1 MLAPP
6 STGSAIPLAMF
17 GAAAV
22 IAQFVAGKATRDA
35 LFLAR
40 FEITQLP
47 LMVMAASVFS
57 IACAVAMSRWM
68 SRVPPARI
76 LPSAFVGSGI
86 LVLLEWVLATSRP
99 RAAAVLFY
107 LHMLGLAPVL
117 VSGFWTLLSERFD
130 PRTAKK
136 RLGHIG
142 AAGTAGGL
150 AGSLVADRMAVWS
163 TTSGVLPVLAVIN
176 LACAWVVWRL
186 ASAHAGDGEAQVPAS
201 GHAMG
206 SVSPSGLAVVA
217 SNAHLVNLAALV
229 LLTTLGATLVDYVF
243 KARAVAEIGRGDA
256 LLRFFA
262 LYYGAT
268 SVLTFLAQVT
278 LSRPVLERMG
288 LAPAVAAPS
297 LAVVAGGLGALVLPG
312 LPSAAAARGSEFV
325 SRMSLFRSAYE
336 LLYTPVS
343 AREKRAA
350 KSIIDVGFDRA
361 GDLVG
366 AGLTRLVIVSAQA
379 ASHTIIL
386 VFALAS
392 SLAALLVAR
401 RVTRGYIQT
410 LERSLLDQAVRLDLS
425 EIEDLTTRVTIM
437 RTITRVPAL
446 GETLTQAAAPGGTA
460 APTQGR
466 TAAPAPPVVSR
477 ELADPVVQRILSLRS
492 KDREQ
497 VLGVLREEYGPDRVL
512 VPHVIPLLAWDAV
525 GPDAVLALRKV
536 AEESVG
542 QLVDA
547 MLDPR
552 QDFAIRR
559 RVARVL
565 SICVSQRAVDGL
577 LLALDDRFEV
587 RFQAGRSLAA
597 IAERN
602 AVVRVA
608 RDRIYQ
614 VVLREVSVGRPVWE
628 SHRLLDAVEEGDAG
642 FFVDRFIRDRAGQ
655 SMAHVFTLLSL
666 VLHRE
671 PLQIAFRGL
680 HVENSLLRGTALE
693 YLESVLPAEIRS
705 RLWPFLED
713 PRPPGRSL
721 RTRDEIVADLVR
733 SNDSISLNLAELDRR
748 ERRAPREDVRVGP
761 A

>member
-6 STGSAIPLAMF
+6 STGSAVPLAML

-22 IAQFVAGKATRDA
+22 IAQFVAGKAARDA

-47 LMVMAASVFS
+47 LMVMGASVFS
-57 IACAVAMSRWM
+57 IACAVGM
-68 SRVPPARI
+68 SRVMSRIAPGRI
-76 LPSAFVGSGI
+76 LPLAFVGSAV
-86 LVLLEWVLATSRP
+86 LVLLEWGLATANP
-99 RAAAVLFY
+99 RAGAVVFY

-130 PRTAKK
+130 PRTAKR

-142 AAGTAGGL
+142 AAGTFGGL
-150 AGSLVADRMAVWS
+150 AGSLIADRTAVWS
-163 TTSGVLPVLAVIN
+163 TASAVLPALAIIN
-176 LACAWVVWRL
+176 LACAWIVWRL
-186 ASAHAGDGEAQVPAS
+186 ASTPAGGRERRVAAA
-201 GHAMG
+201 GHPVAA
-206 SVSPSGLAVVA
+206 VAPSGLAVVA
-217 SNAHLVNLAALV
+217 RNPHLVNLAALV

-268 SVLTFLAQVT
+268 SVLTFLAQLT

-288 LAPAVAAPS
+288 LAPAVGAPS

-312 LPSAAAARGSEFV
+312 LPSAAVARGSEFV

-350 KSIIDVGFDRA
+350 KSIIDVGFDRT

-366 AGLTRLVIVSAQA
+366 AGLTRVVIGSAQA
-379 ASHTIIL
+379 ASHTILL
-386 VFALAS
+386 VIALAS
-392 SLAALLVAR
+392 SLAALVVAR

-425 EIEDLTTRVTIM
+425 EIEDLTTRETM
-437 RTITRVPAL
+437 LRTLTRVP
-446 GETLTQAAAPGGTA
+446 TLSATLAPPHEGA
-460 APTQGR
+460 RPA
-466 TAAPAPPVVSR
+466 APPVVSR
-477 ELADPVVQRILSLRS
+477 DVADPVVQAILSLRS
-492 KDREQ
+492 RDREQ
-497 VLGVLREEYGPDRVL
+497 VLGVLRKEQGPDRAL
-512 VPHVIPLLAWDAV
+512 VPHVIPLLAWDTVA
-525 GPDAVLALRKV
+525 PDAILALRRV

-542 QLVDA
+542 QLVDS

-577 LLALDDRFEV
+577 VLALDDRFEV
-587 RFQAGRSLAA
+587 RFQAGRALAA
-597 IAERN
+597 IVERN
-602 AVVRVA
+602 GLVRVEPG
-608 RDRIYQ
+608 RIFQ

-628 SHRLLDAVEEGDAG
+628 SHRLLDVVDEGDG
-642 FFVDRFIRDRAGQ
+642 SVFVDRFIRERAGQ

-680 HVENSLLRGTALE
+680 HVEDSQLRGTALE
-693 YLESVLPAEIRS
+693 YLESVLPQEIRS

-713 PRPPGRSL
+713 SRPPGRSL
-721 RTRDEIVADLVR
+721 RSRGEIVADLVR

-748 ERRAPREDVRVGP
+748 ARRAPREDVRVGP

>member
-6 STGSAIPLAMF
+6 STGSAVPLAML
-17 GAAAV
+17 GAAGV
-22 IAQFVAGKATRDA
+22 IAQFVAGKAARDA

-40 FEITQLP
+40 FEVTQLP
-47 LMVMAASVFS
+47 LMVMAGSVFS
-57 IACAVAMSRWM
+57 IACALLM
-68 SRVPPARI
+68 SRVMSRTPPARI
-76 LPSAFVGSGI
+76 LPFAFAGSAV
-86 LVLLEWVLATSRP
+86 LVLLEWVLATAHP
-99 RAAAVLFY
+99 HAGAVVFY

-130 PRTAKK
+130 PRTAKR

-142 AAGTAGGL
+142 AAGTFGGL
-150 AGSLVADRMAVWS
+150 AGSLIADRTAVWATAS
-163 TTSGVLPVLAVIN
+163 AVLPILAIIN
-176 LACAWVVWRL
+176 LVCAWVVWRL
-186 ASAHAGDGEAQVPAS
+186 ALADAGERERQASAAGHQAAGVA
-201 GHAMG
+201 
-206 SVSPSGLAVVA
+206 PSGLAVVA
-217 SNAHLVNLAALV
+217 RNTHLVNLAALV
-229 LLTTLGATLVDYVF
+229 LLTTVGATLVDYVF
-243 KARAVAEIGRGDA
+243 KARAVAAIGRGDA

-262 LYYGAT
+262 LYYGTT

-288 LAPAVAAPS
+288 LAPAVGAPS
-297 LAVVAGGLGALVLPG
+297 FAVVAGGLGALVMPG
-312 LPSAAAARGSEFV
+312 LPAAAVARGSEFV

-366 AGLTRLVIVSAQA
+366 AGLTRVVIGSAAA
-379 ASHTIIL
+379 ASQTIIL
-386 VFALAS
+386 VIALAS
-392 SLAALLVAR
+392 SVAALIVAR

-425 EIEDLTTRVTIM
+425 EIEDLTTRGAMM
-437 RTITRVPAL
+437 RTLARVPTL
-446 GETLTQAAAPGGTA
+446 GRTIAPPHEEAPPPAPAAVSRDLAAPGV
-460 APTQGR
+460 QQIISVR
-466 TAAPAPPVVSR
+466 SR
-477 ELADPVVQRILSLRS
+477 
-492 KDREQ
+492 DREQ
-497 VLGVLREEYGPDRVL
+497 VLDVLRKEYGPERAL

-525 GPDAVLALRKV
+525 APDAILALRKV

-602 AVVRVA
+602 ALVRV
-608 RDRIYQ
+608 DSGRIYQ

-642 FFVDRFIRDRAGQ
+642 FFVDRFIRERAGQ

-680 HVENSLLRGTALE
+680 HVEDGLLRGTALE
-693 YLESVLPAEIRS
+693 YLESVLPQEVRS

-713 PRPPGRSL
+713 SRPAVRSS
-721 RTRDEIVADLVR
+721 RSRGEIVADLVR
-733 SNDSISLNLAELDRR
+733 SNDSILLNLAELDRR
-748 ERRAPREDVRVGP
+748 RGPREDVGVGR

>member
-1 MLAPP
+1 
-6 STGSAIPLAMF
+6 MF
-17 GAAAV
+17 GAGAV

-57 IACAVAMSRWM
+57 IACALLMSRAMSRFA
-68 SRVPPARI
+68 SPRL
-76 LPSAFVGSGI
+76 LPLAFVGSAA
-86 LVLLEWVLATSRP
+86 LVLVEWLVGTVNP
-99 RAAAVLFY
+99 RAGAVVFY

-130 PRTAKK
+130 PRTAKR

-142 AAGTAGGL
+142 AAGTFGGL
-150 AGSLVADRMAVWS
+150 AGSLIADRAAVWGTAS
-163 TTSGVLPVLAVIN
+163 LMLPVLALIN
-176 LACAWVVWRL
+176 LGCAWVVWQM
-186 ASAHAGDGEAQVPAS
+186 ASAHAGEGERQAPAAGFRVPAV
-201 GHAMG
+201 A
-206 SVSPSGLAVVA
+206 PSGLVVIA
-217 SNAHLVNLAALV
+217 RNPHLRNLAALV
-229 LLTTLGATLVDYVF
+229 LLTTVGATLVDYVF

-262 LYYGAT
+262 LYYGTT
-268 SVLTFLAQVT
+268 SVLTFLSQAT

-297 LAVVAGGLGALVLPG
+297 FAVVAGSLGALVVPG

-350 KSIIDVGFDRA
+350 KPIIDVGFDRA
-361 GDLVG
+361 GDLAG
-366 AGLTRLVIVSAQA
+366 AGLTRLLIASAPA
-379 ASHTIIL
+379 ASHSIIL
-386 VFALAS
+386 AVALVSAVS
-392 SLAALLVAR
+392 AVAIAR

-425 EIEDLTTRVTIM
+425 EVEDLTTRETIG
-437 RTITRVPAL
+437 RTLAGLPAL
-446 GETLTQAAAPGGTA
+446 GRPPARQPIAEPPAEPPGA
-460 APTQGR
+460 
-466 TAAPAPPVVSR
+466 SR
-477 ELADPVVQRILSLRS
+477 EAAGADPVAQRILALRS
-492 KDREQ
+492 RDREQ
-497 VLGVLREEYGPDRVL
+497 VLGVLRQERGPDRSL
-512 VPHVIPLLAWDAV
+512 VPHVIPLLAWDQVA
-525 GPDAVLALRKV
+525 PEAINALRKV
-536 AEESVG
+536 AEEAVG
-542 QLVDA
+542 QLADS
-547 MLDPR
+547 MLDPT

-559 RVARVL
+559 RIARVL

-597 IAERN
+597 IVERN
-602 AVVRVA
+602 GLVRID

-614 VVLREVSVGRPVWE
+614 VVLREVSVSRPVWE
-628 SHRLLDAVEEGDAG
+628 SHRLLDVVEEGDEG
-642 FFVDRFIRDRAGQ
+642 FFADRFIRERAGQ

-680 HVENSLLRGTALE
+680 HVGDRLLRGTALE
-693 YLESVLPAEIRS
+693 YLESVLPQEIRS

-713 PRPPGRSL
+713 SRPPGRPQRS
-721 RTRDEIVADLVR
+721 RDQVLADLLR
-733 SNDSISLNLAELDRR
+733 SNDSIMLNLAELERLG
-748 ERRAPREDVRVGP
+748 RRASDGPREGIAVGR

>member
-22 IAQFVAGKATRDA
+22 VAQFVAGKATRDA

-47 LMVMAASVFS
+47 LMVMAASAFS
-57 IACAVAMSRWM
+57 IACALAMSRVM
-68 SRVPPARI
+68 SRIPPARI
-76 LPSAFVGSGI
+76 LPLAFVGSAVLI
-86 LVLLEWVLATSRP
+86 LLEWVLATARP
-99 RAAAVLFY
+99 RAGAVLFY

-130 PRTAKK
+130 PRTAKR

-142 AAGTAGGL
+142 AAGTFGGL
-150 AGSLVADRMAVWS
+150 AGSLIADRTAVWS
-163 TTSGVLPVLAVIN
+163 TASGVLPVLAVIN

-186 ASAHAGDGEAQVPAS
+186 ASALAEGREPPVVAASQPA
-201 GHAMG
+201 G
-206 SVSPSGLAVVA
+206 SVAPSGLAVVA
-217 SNAHLVNLAALV
+217 RNPHLVSLAALV

-278 LSRPVLERMG
+278 LSRPVLERLG
-288 LAPAVAAPS
+288 LAPAIAAPS
-297 LAVVAGGLGALVLPG
+297 LAVVAGGLGALALPG

-325 SRMSLFRSAYE
+325 SRMSLFRSAYQ

-343 AREKRAA
+343 ATEKRAA
-350 KSIIDVGFDRA
+350 KSIIDVGFDRT

-366 AGLTRLVIVSAQA
+366 AGLTRVVIGSAQA
-379 ASHTIIL
+379 ASQTILL
-386 VFALAS
+386 VIALAS
-392 SLAALLVAR
+392 SVAALLVAR

-425 EIEDLTTRVTIM
+425 EIEDLTTRETIM
-437 RTITRVPAL
+437 RTLTRVPAL
-446 GETLTQAAAPGGTA
+446 GGIVAPAYGGAAPL
-460 APTQGR
+460 
-466 TAAPAPPVVSR
+466 APPVVTR
-477 ELADPVVQRILSLRS
+477 DVADAVVRVILSLRS
-492 KDREQ
+492 RDREQ
-497 VLGVLREEYGPDRVL
+497 VLGALRQEYGPDRAL

-525 GPDAVLALRKV
+525 APDAILALRKV

-542 QLVDA
+542 QLVDS

-559 RVARVL
+559 RLARVL

-577 LLALDDRFEV
+577 VLALDDRFEV

-602 AVVRVA
+602 ALVRIDPGRVF
-608 RDRIYQ
+608 Q

-628 SHRLLDAVEEGDAG
+628 SHRLLDAIEEGDASV
-642 FFVDRFIRDRAGQ
+642 FVDRFIRERAGQ
-655 SMAHVFTLLSL
+655 SMAHVFTLL
-666 VLHRE
+666 RK
-671 PLQIAFRGL
+671 
-680 HVENSLLRGTALE
+680 
-693 YLESVLPAEIRS
+693 
-705 RLWPFLED
+705 
-713 PRPPGRSL
+713 GRQ
-721 RTRDEIVADLVR
+721 DEQ
-733 SNDSISLNLAELDRR
+733 
-748 ERRAPREDVRVGP
+748 
-761 A
+761 